1 MDAEEEAAADLV
13 QAEGAAEEATS
24 GEALVAE
31 GETDA
36 GGETSGGTPRQPSTA
51 ASPAGSPAPKGA
63 AASQEDVEEEA
74 VSSDTVLSRKSVPRI
89 RTSTYDSREEPVS
102 PERIPSST
110 EPTAAATEML
120 PEIAEIE
127 ASVVSSEC
135 EGGGDEGGSAGG
147 DGTAGGQTSGFGD
160 GGGAH
165 CQTTWR

>member
-1 MDAEEEAAADLV
+1 MASRSTRLAEGHPPAPCASSIDWPAAAWPSAQSLV
-13 QAEGAAEEATS
+13 LGDKQRKHRAATH
-24 GEALVAE
+24 
-31 GETDA
+31 
-36 GGETSGGTPRQPSTA
+36 
-51 ASPAGSPAPKGA
+51 AS
-63 AASQEDVEEEA
+63 
-74 VSSDTVLSRKSVPRI
+74 
-89 RTSTYDSREEPVS
+89 VS

-127 ASVVSSEC
+127 ASVVSSEF